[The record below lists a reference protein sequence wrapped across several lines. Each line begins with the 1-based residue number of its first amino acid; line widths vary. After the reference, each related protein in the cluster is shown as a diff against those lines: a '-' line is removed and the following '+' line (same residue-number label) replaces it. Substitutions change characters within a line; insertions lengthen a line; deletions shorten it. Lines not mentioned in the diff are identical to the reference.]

1 MSFKILIVDDEPII
15 RETFKEFIQNEY
27 PDADIECAGDGL
39 EAFSKVHNTKYDL
52 IISDY
57 KMPLLNG
64 KDFIEN
70 TRLMETKNKETKVIF
85 CSAYIPEFKTQ
96 LDSEDGMLFIAKPVD
111 FKSLVRNVKMFLYQK
126 DQIAS

>member
-27 PDADIECAGDGL
+27 PDADIDCAADGL
-39 EAFSKVHNTKYDL
+39 EAFSHVHNFKYDL

-57 KMPLLNG
+57 KMPILNG
-64 KDFIEN
+64 KEFIEN
-70 TRLMETKNKETKVIF
+70 TRLMETKNKNTKVIF
-85 CSAYIPEFKTQ
+85 CSAFIPEFK
-96 LDSEDGMLFIAKPVD
+96 SELNDEDEMLFISKPVD